1 MFTVGQQLAFAFK
14 DKKLLLLVIKDIE
27 GKILN
32 HNKKCN
38 VFCLFLYL
46 F

>member
-32 HNKKCN
+32 HIKS